1 MKLLIYKSLTVRAE
15 VYEFY
20 SFLYFI
26 LRLEYFLVRVVELN
40 DNNKP
45 ILSLDD
51 DIIEFLFKVSAK
63 DNLDYYL

>member
-26 LRLEYFLVRVVELN
+26 LRLEYFLVCVVELN